1 MSFRSTCLLVAAT
14 SFAASAATPVE
25 LHGALKASGNRIVGS
40 LDGAPAQ
47 VAGPSLYW
55 SVWGGQNYYNRSAI
69 DWVVKDWKAT
79 VVRAAMAVDVNQTKD
94 KGYLQG
100 AAAQLQLVKT
110 VVDAAIANGIYVIV
124 DWHDHDANLH
134 VAQAKEFFDAMG
146 QAYGSSPNVIWEIW
160 NEPESKNGT
169 GANGKDTWADIRAYA
184 DQVIP
189 VIRKHSTNLIV
200 VGTPNWSQDVD
211 SASLNPLA
219 DTNVAYTL
227 HFYAGTHK
235 LSLRTKAEAAIRRN
249 VALFVTEFG
258 TTTSDGGQHP
268 SAGNGNVDNFK
279 IYPSET
285 TTWLDWCDKYK
296 LSWAN
301 WSLSNKDEA
310 SAALLSGTGG
320 TTGNWDV
327 SALSESGKYIR
338 DRLRRMDSLAQV
350 AAAVSPGSSGP
361 GGLRVLRAGGQLRF
375 RAPEGAREA
384 TLRTLDGRILSQ
396 IAAPSGLV
404 AMDAPVGA
412 GILSVVGAGGT
423 TNVRIAP
430 F

>member
-1 MSFRSTCLLVAAT
+1 MPSRTSCLLVLAAAL
-14 SFAASAATPVE
+14 SASAATPVE
-25 LHGALKASGNRIVGS
+25 LHGALKTSGSQIVGS
-40 LDGAPAQ
+40 RDGAPVQ

-55 SVWGGQNYYNRSAI
+55 SVWGGQNYYNRAAI

-79 VVRAAMAVDVNQTKD
+79 VVRAAMAVDVNQTRD

-100 AAAQLQLVKT
+100 AAAQVQLVKT

-134 VAQAKEFFDAMG
+134 VTQAKEFFEAMG

-169 GANGKDTWADIRAYA
+169 GTNGKDTWTDIRAYA

-235 LSLRTKAEAAIRRN
+235 QSLRTKAEAAMRRN

-258 TTTSDGGQHP
+258 TTTSDGGQHA
-268 SAGNGNVDNFK
+268 STGNGNVDNFK
-279 IYPSET
+279 IYPAET

-310 SAALLSGTGG
+310 SAALLSSTGS

-327 SALSESGKYIR
+327 SALSESGRYIR
-338 DRLRRMDSLAQV
+338 DRLRRMDSLAQIS
-350 AAAVSPGSSGP
+350 AAVSPGFSAPASLEVRREG
-361 GGLRVLRAGGQLRF
+361 ASLRF
-375 RAPEGAREA
+375 VAPEGSREA
-384 TLRTLDGRILSQ
+384 TLRTLDGRILSRVGS
-396 IAAPSGLV
+396 PVGLV
-404 AMDAPVGA
+404 TLDAPVGT
-412 GILSVVGAGGT
+412 GILTVTGPNGST
-423 TNVRIAP
+423 SVRIAP